1 MYHWQVGVNG
11 AVILG
16 RTWKELVKFF
26 NDLCKYACINDD
38 NRLIIYI
45 HNQKFEFQWIRRHFK
60 WSEIFATGEREPL
73 KAVTTKGLEFRC
85 SYRLSGYG
93 LAKTGEELTKYKVQK
108 LKGDLDYD
116 LVRHSKT
123 PLTQKEV
130 DYCINDVWVVMAFIM
145 EEIERNEN
153 KISKIPYTSTG
164 YARQLC
170 RKYCFG
176 ETKKSRKLY
185 HDFMNRFT
193 LELEEYNWLKE
204 AFQGGFTH
212 ANHNK
217 ARRLL
222 ENVASMDFTSS
233 YPAVLVSEKFPM
245 SKGVKIQVKSKE
257 DFEKYVNDEKYCCV
271 FPITIY
277 NIESKADF
285 EHPISVSKCY
295 GIENIQEDN
304 GRVVGRKK
312 KNKDNQISTY
322 ITDVDYKVYKEYY
335 TWDSIAIR
343 DILVYEAGYL
353 PTGFIKAIAYLYKAK
368 TTLKGVQGKEE
379 EYQHAKALLNALYG
393 MCATDVC
400 RELIE
405 YHNDWKSKPGDS
417 ADQIEKYNTSKT
429 RFLHFS
435 WGVFCTAYARRN
447 LLMNIKAVGDD
458 YCYSDTDSEKILNY
472 EKHMDYI
479 NDYNNYIT
487 YKIKSACL
495 FHGLDPE
502 TFEPETIK
510 GEKKPLGVW
519 DFEGVYKNFKTLG
532 AKRYMVSKETDKGL
546 EFSLTV
552 SGINKY
558 TAIPYLLE
566 KYDMEYDK
574 ELFEKKNIFVIT
586 KNPENAIE
594 IFNEFD
600 DDMTLPP
607 QYTNKEGK
615 TVDVSG
621 KKESFYND
629 SETHGYITDY
639 LGNTEEYHEKSSI
652 YIGKCEYSLS
662 MSEQYIEYLLNN
674 YI

>member
-1 MYHWQVGVNG
+1 MYHWQLGING

-16 RTWKELVKFF
+16 RTWKELVKFL
-26 NDLCKYACINDD
+26 NDLCKYAGINDE

-45 HNQKFEFQWIRRHFK
+45 HNQKFEFQWIRRWFR

-73 KAVTTKGLEFRC
+73 KAVTTRGLEFRC

-93 LAKTGEELTKYKVQK
+93 LAKTGEELNKYKVQK

-170 RKYCFG
+170 REYCFG
-176 ETKKSRKLY
+176 NTQKSRKLY
-185 HDFMNRFT
+185 HNFMNKFT
-193 LELEEYNWLKE
+193 LTLEEYAWLKE

-217 ARRLL
+217 VRQIFHD
-222 ENVASMDFTSS
+222 VASMDFTSS

-245 SKGVKIQVKSKE
+245 SKGVKIQVNSKE
-257 DFEKYVNDEKYCCV
+257 EFEKYVNDDKYCCV
-271 FPITIY
+271 FPITFY
-277 NIESKADF
+277 NIESKVDF
-285 EHPISVSKCY
+285 EHPISSSKCY
-295 GIENIQEDN
+295 GIKNIKEDN
-304 GRVVGRKK
+304 GRVVGRK
-312 KNKDNQISTY
+312 NKDDDNEISTY
-322 ITDVDYKVYKEYY
+322 ITDVDYKVYNEYY
-335 TWDSIAIR
+335 EWDSIAIR
-343 DILVYEAGYL
+343 DMIIYEAGYL

-368 TTLKGVQGKEE
+368 TTLKGVPGKEE

-405 YHNDWKSKPGDS
+405 YQNNWKSEDGDS
-417 ADQIEKYNTSKT
+417 EKQIEDYNNSKT

-447 LLMNIKAVGDD
+447 LLMNIKAVGED

-472 EKHMDYI
+472 KKHMKYI

-487 YKIKSACL
+487 YKIKAACIY
-495 FHGLDPE
+495 HKLDPD

-510 GEKKPLGVW
+510 GVKKPLGVW
-519 DFEGVYKNFKTLG
+519 DFEGTYSNFKSLG
-532 AKRYMVSKETDKGL
+532 AKRYMVSKDTKDGL

-552 SGINKY
+552 SGINKF
-558 TAIPYLLE
+558 TAIPYLLK
-566 KYDMEYDK
+566 KYDMDYDK
-574 ELFEKKNIFVIT
+574 EIFEKENRFIVT
-586 KNPENAIE
+586 KNPENIIE
-594 IFNEFD
+594 VFNEFD
-600 DDMTLPP
+600 DEMTIPAE
-607 QYTNKEGK
+607 Y
-615 TVDVSG
+615 SG

-629 SETHGYITDY
+629 NEMKGYITDY
-639 LGNTEEYHEKSSI
+639 LGNTEEYYEKSSV
-652 YIGKCEYSLS
+652 YIGKCEYALS
-662 MSEQYIEYLLNN
+662 INEKYMSYLIEN
-674 YI
+674 YVK